1 MNRTIIT
8 YPDTI
13 LAAKSTRIEDITEG
27 IRILAQDMVETMY
40 KEDGIGLAA
49 PQVGENIRLV
59 TVDISGPGKRED
71 LRILVNPEIVEKSGT
86 TESEE
91 GCLSVVGYRAR
102 VTRSAWAGIRALD
115 LEGNPMEFE
124 ADDLMAI
131 CLQHEIDHLDG
142 VLFIDHI
149 SRFKR
154 TLYDKKVEKWLKRK
168 HRNAKK

>member
-8 YPDTI
+8 YPNTI
-13 LAAKSTRIEDITEG
+13 LAAKSPRITDITEE
-27 IRILAQDMVETMY
+27 IRTLAQDMVETMY

-91 GCLSVVGYRAR
+91 GCLSVVGYRAK
-102 VTRSAWAGIRALD
+102 VKRSAWAGIKAQD
-115 LEGNPMEFE
+115 LEGNPIEFE
-124 ADDLMAI
+124 AEDLMAI

-149 SRFKR
+149 SRLKR
-154 TLYDKKVEKWLKRK
+154 TLYDKKVGKWLKNK
-168 HRNAKK
+168 HRDAKK